1 MARSVLEII
10 LSLKGNKARRELA
23 KVDKSFAKVDKSAS
37 KSRSALG
44 KFDAKMALVAGGAGL
59 AAAGVVKLGEA
70 IWNMGKRGAI
80 VEQTG
85 ESFDFLVKKLDAVP
99 DILEQISK
107 EFKGT
112 VDDMGIMSSMM
123 TLTAGT
129 TDKLGKALFDVA
141 PQLAKI
147 AKAANKLN
155 PTLGTTEFM
164 FSSIATGVK
173 RAQPL
178 ILDNLGLT
186 IKVGAA
192 NEAMA
197 KELGKSVEALT
208 AEDKALAIL
217 NDTMRAGN
225 LLIAQVG
232 GNVDAAGDDMA
243 RAEVAIASLKD
254 EWALLI
260 SGPVADTAIALTDAI
275 DKINDLRDAVRSLD
289 GAYFDGIITLE
300 EWNDIRMKQQRGE
313 VDAEWVTRKLAQ
325 ETRNWRAEMGLLDF
339 QLVDLTGHERAY
351 IETLTDVESVSSDA
365 GRATE
370 EYAKHLDELNEASA
384 NAIDTLRGLLDLE
397 IKDFFDVDM
406 GIGNVAARMFDI
418 TQFKEFGGEALEI
431 MVKEVQAGLVQGKIT
446 PEQSREFFKN
456 IAIEAEAIK
465 VKMGEIDA
473 SDAAE
478 SIAKDFN
485 VPIAESRKLI
495 DSVLEGI
502 DLVNSADISAI
513 TEEFDALQERKEDL
527 MEMGE
532 IPIEADPQD
541 AAQQTLDDLE
551 DALFDLTMEPWQ
563 IDILINQIGKLPGGG
578 GGGGGVHPDHI
589 PDFQHGGDFVVPS
602 GFTNVGFP
610 MQVHTGERVTVTP
623 KGQQR
628 GGDSYTQTVTQVFN
642 DEGAAAL
649 GMAIVRKFGRD
660 RLNASMGR

>member
-10 LSLKGNKARRELA
+10 LSLKGDKAKRELK
-23 KVDKSFAKVDKSAS
+23 KVDKEFGKVEKSAK
-37 KSRSALG
+37 KSVGALG

-59 AAAGVVKLGEA
+59 AAAGVVKLGQA

-85 ESFDFLVKKLDAVP
+85 ESFEFLTDNLKVAP
-99 DILEQISK
+99 DILERIRE

-129 TDKLGKALFDVA
+129 SDKLGKALFDVA

-164 FSSIATGVK
+164 FTSIATGVK

-197 KELGKSVEALT
+197 KQLGISVEALT
-208 AEDKALAIL
+208 AEDKAMAIL

-225 LLIAQVG
+225 LLIEQVG

-275 DKINDLRDAVRSLD
+275 NKINDLRDAVRSLD

-300 EWNDIRMKQQRGE
+300 EWNEIRLKQQRGE
-313 VDAEWVTRKLAQ
+313 VDAAWVTRKLAQ

-339 QLVDLTGHERAY
+339 QLVDLVGHERAY
-351 IETLTDVESVSSDA
+351 VETLTDVESVSADA

-370 EYAKHLDELNEASA
+370 EYAKRMEGLNQASA
-384 NAIDTLRGLLDLE
+384 DAIGTLRGLVDIK

-406 GIGNVAARMFDI
+406 GVGGLAAQMFDI
-418 TQFKEFGGEALEI
+418 TNFKEFGGEALEI
-431 MVKEVQAGLVQGKIT
+431 MVHEVQAGLAEGKIT
-446 PEQSREFFKN
+446 GDQAREFFKN
-456 IAIEAEAIK
+456 ISIEAEAIK

-485 VPIAESRKLI
+485 IPIAESRELI

-502 DLVNSADISAI
+502 DLINSADILAI
-513 TEEFDALQERKEDL
+513 TEEFDALQERKELL

-532 IPIEADPQD
+532 IPIEADPHDTAQIELERLQD
-541 AAQQTLDDLE
+541 QVDI
-551 DALFDLTMEPWQ
+551 LTAEPWLIEFQ
-563 IDILINQIGKLPGGG
+563 IATTGEIPTGGEIP
-578 GGGGGVHPDHI
+578 H

-610 MQVHTGERVTVTP
+610 MQVHTGEHVTVTP
-623 KGQQR
+623 AGQQQQQ
-628 GGDSYTQTVTQVFN
+628 GASDVFNQYVTQHFY

-649 GMAIVRKFGRD
+649 GLAVVREAGRG